1 MLCILTCSAQGLLAG
16 GPHSTGTRISVSLR
30 KVPLVQSWTLPSVF
44 GNLPRAVTL
53 CGAASASPH
62 SPPPFL
68 VLSRRLSPHGENA
81 TMSPARM
88 LCLALRPAD
97 PGGARMVL
105 STGRGGEGES
115 LPRPSSHIVT
125 HPPLTSPGD
134 SQRSLDTFIR
144 PFLGALRCAK
154 ALEQGRCVSLHFS
167 FLFLPLFWSRLL
179 SFLVWN
185 YKNGDKRMLVRAG

>member
-1 MLCILTCSAQGLLAG
+1 MDITWALLATSRSMVNSLGLFSVLCILTCSAQGLLAG

-53 CGAASASPH
+53 CRAASASPR

-68 VLSRRLSPHGENA
+68 VLSCRLSPHGENA

-97 PGGARMVL
+97 PGGARMVP
-105 STGRGGEGES
+105 STGRGGEGGVAPQALVAHCHS
-115 LPRPSSHIVT
+115 PSAYIAWR
-125 HPPLTSPGD
+125 LAK
-134 SQRSLDTFIR
+134 I
-144 PFLGALRCAK
+144 LG
-154 ALEQGRCVSLHFS
+154 HFH
-167 FLFLPLFWSRLL
+167 
-179 SFLVWN
+179 
-185 YKNGDKRMLVRAG
+185 